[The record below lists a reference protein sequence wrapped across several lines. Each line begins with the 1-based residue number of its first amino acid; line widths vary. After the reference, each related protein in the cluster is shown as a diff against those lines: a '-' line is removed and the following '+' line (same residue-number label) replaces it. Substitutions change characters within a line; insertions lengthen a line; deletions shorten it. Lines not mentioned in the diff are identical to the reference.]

1 MAERGTRAA
10 MTLKR
15 IGTLAAVL
23 LTSGACSHLP
33 MGPTAYSALPSAA
46 PAGPQPVA
54 VQSAGSAARPAEG
67 DVGLAAPVTA
77 SPVSAPPVLA
87 PVVIPGMPKLQEA
100 DTGRGGSNPSAVLDA
115 STRTRM
121 AWKALH
127 PENLTERSILASRS
141 TRMTGADTVT
151 MSAASNAR
159 GGAADRS
166 LTSTGSPATYDR
178 DAAMSALL
186 KGGQDAARPICSG
199 C

>member
-1 MAERGTRAA
+1 

-23 LTSGACSHLP
+23 LTSGACSHVS

-46 PAGPQPVA
+46 PAAPQPVA
-54 VQSAGSAARPAEG
+54 VQSTGSAARPAEG
-67 DVGLAAPVTA
+67 VVGLAAPVSASAVLA
-77 SPVSAPPVLA
+77 SPVSDPPVLA

-127 PENLTERSILASRS
+127 PENLTERSILASRAA
-141 TRMTGADTVT
+141 RMAGADTVT
-151 MSAASNAR
+151 MSAVSNAR
-159 GGAADRS
+159 GGAVDRS
-166 LTSTGSPATYDR
+166 LTSAGSPATYDR
-178 DAAMSALL
+178 EAAMSALL